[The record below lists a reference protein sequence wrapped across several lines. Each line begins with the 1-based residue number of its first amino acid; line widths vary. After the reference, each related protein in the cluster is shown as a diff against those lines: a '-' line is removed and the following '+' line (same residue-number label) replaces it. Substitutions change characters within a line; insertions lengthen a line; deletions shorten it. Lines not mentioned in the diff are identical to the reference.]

1 MWRRHLLPTAA
12 VGILAAVAMSMDVG
26 AAQAATGTAQS
37 AQSAKGTGHFSHPT
51 RITSRWFPLQPG
63 TQFTYDGTVTDAT
76 GSHKHRVIFTV
87 TDVVKVINGVK
98 TRAIWDQ
105 DINDGELTEAELAFF
120 AQDDAGNVWTMGEY
134 PEEYD
139 AGRFAGAPSTW
150 ISGVAKATAGIL
162 VPGHPVPGTPS
173 FVQGRAPSIAF
184 YDIGKVVRDEVRI
197 CVKAGCYCHA
207 VVVDESSPTAPE
219 HGHQQKYY
227 APGVGLV
234 DILAN
239 SGDAREDLQLTSVR
253 HLDGKA
259 LDAAAAAALRLDR
272 RAYRYAAAM
281 FRKTAHAYRERR

>member
-1 MWRRHLLPTAA
+1 MWRRRLLPTAA
-12 VGILAAVAMSMDVG
+12 VGVLAALALSVTAD
-26 AAQAATGTAQS
+26 AAQAATGATQPAR
-37 AQSAKGTGHFSHPT
+37 GTGRFSHPT

-63 TQFTYDGTVTDAT
+63 TQFTYDGTVTDDT

-105 DINDGELTEAELAFF
+105 DINDGKLTEAELAFF

-134 PEEYD
+134 PEEYE

-150 ISGVAKATAGIL
+150 ISGVAKAKAGIL

-173 FVQGRAPSIAF
+173 FVQGRAPSIDF
-184 YDIGKVVRDEVRI
+184 YDIGKVVADEVRI
-197 CVKAGCYCHA
+197 CVRSGCYCHT
-207 VVVDESSPTAPE
+207 VVIDESSPTAPE

-234 DILAN
+234 DIKAN

-253 HLDGKA
+253 HLGAKA
-259 LDAAAAAALRLDR
+259 LAAASAQALRLDR

-281 FRKTAHAYRERR
+281 YRTTAHAYRQRR